1 MKETTFLLVESNAL
15 TPVFSKVIEAK
26 EYLRSGQAA
35 STSEAARMA
44 VISRSVFYKY
54 KDSVYPYS
62 ERSSDS
68 IITVQVVLYDKPGVL
83 MAVISRFYSAG
94 ANILPINQNI
104 PVNGKALVS
113 ISARIDQMNE
123 TLDDLMRELRQVDG
137 VQTIE
142 NIAGEP

>member
-1 MKETTFLLVESNAL
+1 MKRNNIPVGREQRTASGLLKSDRGKGVSSQWAGCQH
-15 TPVFSKVIEAK
+15 VG
-26 EYLRSGQAA
+26 SG
-35 STSEAARMA
+35 THGRDFPH
-44 VISRSVFYKY
+44 VFYKY
-54 KDSVYPYS
+54 KESVYPYS

-94 ANILPINQNI
+94 ANILTINQNI